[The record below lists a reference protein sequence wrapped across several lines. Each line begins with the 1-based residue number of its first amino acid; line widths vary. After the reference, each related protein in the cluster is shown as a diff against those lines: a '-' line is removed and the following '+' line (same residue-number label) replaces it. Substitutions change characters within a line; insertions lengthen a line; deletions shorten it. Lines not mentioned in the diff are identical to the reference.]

1 AAGIRADRG
10 DAVSVEA
17 VAFGDG
23 TPRAAHGART
33 PGWVLAFASV
43 LPQAFTALAV
53 VLAVA
58 FGAKPL
64 VAAATRAIESAS
76 VRNAARDV
84 ISIPPARVRRALEGE
99 PPHVAA
105 AIISALPAVTATAVL
120 DLYAPDERA
129 AIVRRLARAN
139 AALLPP
145 AEELIRER

>member
-1 AAGIRADRG
+1 
-10 DAVSVEA
+10 VSVEA

-23 TPRAAHGART
+23 TARAVRASRA
-33 PGWVLAFASV
+33 PGWVLPFASV
-43 LPQAFTALAV
+43 LPQAFTAVAI

-64 VAAATRAIESAS
+64 VSAATRAVESAS
-76 VRNAARDV
+76 VRSAARDV
-84 ISIPPARVRRALEGE
+84 VSVPPGRVRGALEGE

-120 DLYAPDERA
+120 ELYAPDERA

-139 AALLPP
+139 ASLVPP
-145 AEELIRER
+145 PEELIRER